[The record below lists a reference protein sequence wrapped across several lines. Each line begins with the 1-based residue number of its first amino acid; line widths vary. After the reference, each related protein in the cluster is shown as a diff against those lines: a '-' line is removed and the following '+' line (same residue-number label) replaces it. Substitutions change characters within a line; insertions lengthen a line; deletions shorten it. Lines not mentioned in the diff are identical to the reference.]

1 MKIAVIGANGF
12 IGRNL
17 VKVLKKKHELTKIT
31 RKTKFSNLKTNFDII
46 IHTANSS
53 KKYEASKNQK
63 KDFNNSVRLTR
74 KIVEF
79 FKNNKIILISTISV
93 NNEKNIY
100 SKNRKLCENIV
111 LKQNKKNIIFRL
123 SVLLNYKLKRGI
135 LYDLI
140 KGNQIYIDKNT
151 YINPLTIE
159 EVSQYIMSNLKSQ
172 KKIHEVGSY
181 NKIKLNTIKKI
192 LKSKSKFGDKKI
204 KLTSKKNNLIKFS
217 YSNIL
222 NDMLKKSVIKN

>member
-17 VKVLKKKHELTKIT
+17 VKVLKKKHELKKIT
-31 RKTKFSNLKTNFDII
+31 RKTKFSNLKNDFDIV
-46 IHTANSS
+46 IHAANSS
-53 KKYEASKNQK
+53 KKYEASINPK
-63 KDFNNSVRLTR
+63 KDFNNSVRLTQKIINIFKKN
-74 KIVEF
+74 KIV
-79 FKNNKIILISTISV
+79 LISTISAR
-93 NNEKNIY
+93 NEKNIY
-100 SKNRKLCENIV
+100 SKNRKLCENLV
-111 LKQNKKNIIFRL
+111 LKHNKKDIIFRL
-123 SVLLNYKLKRGI
+123 SVLLNYKSKRGI

-172 KKIHEVGSY
+172 KKIHEVGSC
-181 NKIKLNTIKKI
+181 NKIKLNTVKKI
-192 LKSKSKFGDKKI
+192 LKSKSNFGNKKI

-217 YSNIL
+217 YSKIL
-222 NDMLKKSVIKN
+222 NEMLKKSTQKN

>member
-17 VKVLKKKHELTKIT
+17 VEVLKKKHELTKIT
-31 RKTKFSNLKTNFDII
+31 RKTKFSNLKTNFDVI
-46 IHTANSS
+46 IHAANSS
-53 KKYEASKNQK
+53 KKYEASKNKK

-74 KIVEF
+74 KIIKF

-93 NNEKNIY
+93 NNEKNVY

-140 KGNQIYIDKNT
+140 KGNQIYFDKNT

-172 KKIHEVGSY
+172 KKIHEIGSY

-204 KLTSKKNNLIKFS
+204 KLTSKKNNLVNFS
-217 YSNIL
+217 YSKIL
-222 NDMLKKSVIKN
+222 NEMLNKSIIKN